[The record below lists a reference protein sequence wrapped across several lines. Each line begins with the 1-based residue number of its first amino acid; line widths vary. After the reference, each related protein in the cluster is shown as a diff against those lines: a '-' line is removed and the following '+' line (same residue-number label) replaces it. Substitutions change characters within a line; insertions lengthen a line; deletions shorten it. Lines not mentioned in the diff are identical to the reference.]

1 MSYDLSGK
9 KIAILAT
16 NGFEQVEFTT
26 PKQRLEEA
34 GAEVHVI
41 SEDSGEI
48 KGWDSGEWGK
58 SFSVDKTVDE
68 AMASDYSGLMLPGGV
83 INPDKLR
90 RNEKAIEFTKS
101 FFEDGKPIAAIC
113 HAPQLLIETGALQN
127 RKMTSFP
134 SIKTD
139 LKNAGARWEDREV
152 VVDEGLTTSR
162 SPADMEAF
170 CNKMLEEFAEGVH
183 EELETSHL

>member
-1 MSYDLSGK
+1 MSNSLQGK

-16 NGFEQVEFTT
+16 DGFEQVEFTT
-26 PKQRLEEA
+26 PKKRLEEA

-41 SEDSGEI
+41 SEHSGEI
-48 KGWDSGEWGK
+48 KGWDSDNWGD
-58 SFSVDKTVDE
+58 SFEVDKTVDE
-68 AMASDYSGLMLPGGV
+68 AMASDYNGLMLPGGV

-90 RNEKAIEFTKS
+90 RNEKAIEFISS
-101 FFEDGKPIAAIC
+101 FFEAGKPIAAIC

-127 RKMTSFP
+127 RELTSFP

-139 LKNAGARWEDREV
+139 LKNAGARWVDKEV

-162 SPADMEAF
+162 SPEDMDAF
-170 CNKMLEEFAEGVH
+170 CEKMIEEFAEGIH
-183 EELETSHL
+183 EEQKTL

>member
-16 NGFEQVEFTT
+16 DGFEQVEFTT
-26 PKQRLEEA
+26 PKQKLEEA

-41 SEDSGEI
+41 SEESGEI
-48 KGWDSGEWGK
+48 KGWDSTNWGD
-58 SFSVDKTVDE
+58 SFKVDKTVDSVV
-68 AMASDYSGLMLPGGV
+68 ASDYNGLMLPGGV

-90 RNEKAIEFTKS
+90 RNEKAVEFTKS

-113 HAPQLLIETGALQN
+113 HAPQLLIETDALN
-127 RKMTSFP
+127 GREMTSFP

-139 LKNAGARWEDREV
+139 LKNAGARWVDKEV

-162 SPADMEAF
+162 SPEDMEAF

-183 EELETSHL
+183 EEQKTV